1 MFPATKKQ
9 VELSILGYLPCQLH
23 YSRQEKEIQCC
34 TACTFEVYPQPSI
47 EIWKEHTRVLSK
59 KKAALHNN
67 SSNNTFSEEFHFFS
81 FNTLHGM
88 ISPYIVKQSMLRAVS

>member
-1 MFPATKKQ
+1 MLNNMFPATKKQ

-47 EIWKEHTRVLSK
+47 EI
-59 KKAALHNN
+59 
-67 SSNNTFSEEFHFFS
+67 
-81 FNTLHGM
+81 
-88 ISPYIVKQSMLRAVS
+88 